1 MKKISWGCVTIGTTS
16 IVLAVLN
23 ALTVFFPTELFRYFI
38 KSIIPSPGFNEYMEI
53 ITNFRGIQLLA
64 QSIMGIFSNTN
75 ILDNNIILSVIGYFL
90 SLLLAIS
97 GIGTMWVKS
106 WGRTFGYIYSKIII
120 VIAIISI
127 PVFLIH
133 FFRLPFGGIL
143 SELYVKKTA
152 LEFYFIILFFNLLYP
167 LILLIFFSCSQI
179 KEKFSARN
187 V

>member
-64 QSIMGIFSNTN
+64 QSIMEIFSNTN
-75 ILDNNIILSVIGYFL
+75 ILDSNIILSVIGYFL

-133 FFRLPFGGIL
+133 FFRLPSGGIFSGL
-143 SELYVKKTA
+143 VKKTVA
-152 LEFYFIILFFNLLYP
+152 EVYFVILFFNLLYP